1 MNLLSNKTAI
11 ITGASRGI
19 GRAIAI
25 EFAKEGANIAFTTI
39 YRDEDVD
46 SLEKELSSIGVKY
59 KFYEGDA
66 RDYSRAI
73 EIVNNVE
80 KYFSQID
87 ILVNNAGIGIPNLLM
102 LMKEEQW
109 DAVIETNLKSVF
121 NYTKAVIDKMVLQR
135 SGAIINISSIAGIVG
150 VFGHANYS
158 ASKAGIIGFTK
169 SLAKEVGRWNIRI
182 NAIAPGYIE
191 TNMSEQL
198 SKAQKDTLISYIP
211 MKRAG
216 VPKDVANLAVFLT
229 SDMSNYISGQI
240 IGVDGALTI
249 L

>member
-19 GRAIAI
+19 GRAIAT

-39 YRDEDVD
+39 CSDEDVD

-59 KFYEGDA
+59 QFYEGDA

-73 EIVNNVE
+73 EIANNVE
-80 KYFSQID
+80 KDFSQID

-109 DAVIETNLKSVF
+109 DTVIGTNLKSVF

-135 SGAIINISSIAGIVG
+135 SGTIINISSIAGIVG
-150 VFGHANYS
+150 VWGHANYS
-158 ASKAGIIGFTK
+158 ASKAGVIGFTK
-169 SLAKEVGRWNIRI
+169 SLAKEMGMWNIRI
-182 NAIAPGYIE
+182 NAIAPGFIE
-191 TNMSEQL
+191 TSMSEQL
-198 SKAQKDTLISYIP
+198 SKEQKDMLISYIP

-216 VPKDVANLAVFLT
+216 KPKDVANLAVFLA

-240 IGVDGALTI
+240 IGVDGALTK

>member
-19 GRAIAI
+19 GRDIAI
-25 EFAKEGANIAFTTI
+25 EFAKEGANIAFTSI
-39 YRDEDVD
+39 CRDEDVD
-46 SLEKELSSIGVKY
+46 SLEKELFSIGVKY
-59 KFYEGDA
+59 QYYEGDSK
-66 RDYSRAI
+66 DFSRAI
-73 EIVNNVE
+73 EIANNVE
-80 KYFSQID
+80 SEFSRID
-87 ILVNNAGIGIPNLLM
+87 ILVNNAGIGDPGLLM

-109 DAVIETNLKSVF
+109 DGTIETNLKSVF
-121 NYTKAVIDKMVLQR
+121 NYTKAVINKMIR
-135 SGAIINISSIAGIVG
+135 RHIGSIINISSVAGIVG
-150 VFGHANYS
+150 VYGHANYS

-169 SLAKEVGRWNIRI
+169 SLAKEVGLWNIRV

-191 TNMSEQL
+191 TTMSEQL
-198 SKAQKDTLISYIP
+198 SKEQKDMLISYIP

-216 VPKDVANLAVFLT
+216 KPNDVANLAVFLA

-240 IGVDGALTI
+240 IGVDGALTK